1 MRILLAGILAA
12 LTLGAAQALTCE
24 WTKTTN
30 ELTWGTTPVQTHG
43 NNTSFCAKLTL
54 SPDFSGAS
62 ALLFCLNRDGFG
74 GTSFR
79 IGGDTPADSGT
90 NIGAAFYINN
100 TEWQGTPTA
109 LTAGETYMLT
119 ITYGRENGVNTVTCY
134 LDNTVVF
141 TGTNNYPAGATFDFY
156 VEHSA
161 QEGLYAI
168 DALSAYDGTLT
179 AEDIAKI
186 VAEGRTDAAGGPV
199 PEPTAL
205 ALLALGAAGLALR
218 RRA

>member
-24 WTKTTN
+24 WTKTTD
-30 ELTWGTTPVQTHG
+30 ELKWGSTSVQTHG

-54 SPDFSGAS
+54 APDFSGAS

-79 IGGDTPADSGT
+79 IGGDTPEDSGT
-90 NIGAAFYINN
+90 NIGAAFYVNNN
-100 TEWQGTPTA
+100 TWQSTPTA

-119 ITYGRENGVNTVTCY
+119 ITYGRANGVNTVTCY
-134 LDNTVVF
+134 LDNTVIF
-141 TGTNNYPAGATFDFY
+141 TNNNNYPASVTFDFY

-205 ALLALGAAGLALR
+205 ALLAFGAAGLALR